1 MSSALVPCPTVFPVR
16 WVAASPKGAKR
27 VFQFFTTQI
36 NNGHTRKAYLNATR
50 RSAQWCEA
58 HGIREL
64 AAVEPSHVAAF
75 INELQDQDRHP
86 NTQYEFRLK
95 TGSYIAAAS
104 FFHAPGSTQ

>member
-1 MSSALVPCPTVFPVR
+1 MFRVR
-16 WVAASPKGAKR
+16 WFAPSPKGTKR

-50 RSAQWCEA
+50 RFAQWCEA

-64 AAVEPSHVAAF
+64 AAVEPSHVVAF
-75 INELQDQDRHP
+75 IKKLQDKDRHP
-86 NTQYEFRLK
+86 NTQYEFQLK
-95 TGSYIAAAS
+95 TGSYTAAAS